1 MIKEI
6 EIDNKIY
13 LTIPSEWKD
22 TYHKLLYVLS
32 IVGNDIV
39 NDCTLCC
46 KDNISIFNYWNL
58 FQSAIAAKTLGDEA
72 KATFIYN
79 YILKEVTKYISVY
92 NITIPDIINN
102 YPKIVY
108 SMDDADVQTFT
119 ISSIINGQIVT
130 KVIKL
135 PEDISHYYYGV
146 SNVIIPTDLNLL
158 LLTHVTD
165 TIAGKTLTLTTT
177 LVNNIIWFVSPF
189 KLKFTQ
195 GDLPV
200 TLNETNFNGMYY
212 YNTDA
217 LIADDNIFTVL
228 SNK

>member
-6 EIDNKIY
+6 QIDNKIY

-46 KDNISIFNYWNL
+46 KDNVSIFNYWNL
-58 FQSAIAAKTLGDEA
+58 FQSAIAAKTLGEET

-79 YILKEVTKYISVY
+79 YIVKEVTKYISVY
-92 NITIPDIINN
+92 NITMPEFTNE
-102 YPKIVY
+102 YPKVVY
-108 SMDDADVQTFT
+108 SVDDVDVQTFT
-119 ISSIINGQIVT
+119 ISSLVNGQVVT
-130 KVIKL
+130 KVINL
-135 PEDISHYYYGV
+135 PDDINHYYYGV
-146 SNVIIPTDLNLL
+146 SNVINPSDLNLL
-158 LLTHVTD
+158 TLTHTTN

-177 LVNNIIWFVSPF
+177 AVNNIVWFVSPF

-200 TLNETNFNGMYY
+200 TLNEASYNGMYY
-212 YNTDA
+212 YSTDA